1 MTLDPQTPVT
11 LPLGLVNDLLAYLG
25 QRPYVEVQGVI
36 SAIQATVVP
45 QLQLQPQPA
54 EPEAEA

>member
-1 MTLDPQTPVT
+1 MTLDPKTPVT
-11 LPLGLVNDLLAYLG
+11 LPLQLVNDLLAYLG

-45 QLQLQPQPA
+45 QLQPKPA
-54 EPEAEA
+54 EPEA

>member
-1 MTLDPQTPVT
+1 VTLDPKTPVT

-25 QRPYVEVQGVI
+25 TKPYVEVQGVI
-36 SAIQATVVP
+36 GAVQATVVP
-45 QLQLQPQPA
+45 QLQPKPA

>member
-1 MTLDPQTPVT
+1 MTQPQLTAATPVT

-36 SAIQATVVP
+36 SAIQAAVVP
-45 QLQLQPQPA
+45 QLQPKPA
-54 EPEAEA
+54 EPEA